1 MSENNSFTIV
11 FNESMSRIDDAH
23 AQLVFYWLC
32 SFRNSLSNLCCP
44 SISTLCK
51 KSHLSRNTVKRA
63 TKYLYD
69 LKIIEK
75 LNHRGECNK
84 YTIKD
89 NKNKMLAAKLA
100 LTGTS
105 APQGLGRPPQGLAII
120 SNNNTNKN
128 TTTNYPPPLS
138 LELRMV

>member
-11 FNESMSRIDDAH
+11 FNESMSRIDDPY

-44 SISTLCK
+44 SISTLSK
-51 KSHLSRNTVKRA
+51 KSGLGKRTIVRA
-63 TKYLYD
+63 MKYLLD
-69 LKIIEK
+69 TGIIEK
-75 LNHRGECNK
+75 LSYRGECNK

-89 NKNKMLAAKLA
+89 NKNKRLNKKEC

-105 APQGLGRPPQGLAII
+105 PSQALPSATQALAII

-138 LELRMV
+138 FKLRMV